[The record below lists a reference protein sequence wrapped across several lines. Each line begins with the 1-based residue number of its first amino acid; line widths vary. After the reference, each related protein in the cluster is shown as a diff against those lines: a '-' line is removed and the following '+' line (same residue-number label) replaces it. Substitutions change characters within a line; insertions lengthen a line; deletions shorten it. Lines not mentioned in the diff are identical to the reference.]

1 VPKKRAEHYG
11 VTPKGKKYHAGV
23 EVIPY
28 VGTKKSYRVQT
39 YCGAEMLSED
49 TDLDAGRRMEF
60 CKNCF
65 RRMAWDA
72 LMERLGGYEAAKETG
87 NRRADRTAGRGAAPG

>member
-1 VPKKRAEHYG
+1 MRRSEHYG

-49 TDLDAGRRMEF
+49 TDLDAGRRLEF

-72 LMERLGGYEAAKETG
+72 LMERLEGYETTKETG
-87 NRRADRTAGRGAAPG
+87 NSRTGGAVGRGAAPG

>member
-1 VPKKRAEHYG
+1 MKKAQRRSEHYG

-49 TDLDAGRRMEF
+49 TDLDAGRRLEF

-72 LMERLGGYEAAKETG
+72 LMRELEG
-87 NRRADRTAGRGAAPG
+87 RRAESREA